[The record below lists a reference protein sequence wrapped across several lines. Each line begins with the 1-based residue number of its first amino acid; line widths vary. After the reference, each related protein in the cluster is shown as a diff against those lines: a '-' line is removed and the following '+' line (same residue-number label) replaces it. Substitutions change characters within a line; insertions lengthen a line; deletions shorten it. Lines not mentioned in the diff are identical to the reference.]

1 MQQVRCSLEPDPFSL
16 IPTSCAHT
24 ALQCN
29 FLKTLLLPLKHLKPG
44 LKLSKM
50 FRSTFCG
57 SINLFTWCISELT
70 FHVAEGQAAKVKVTF
85 SVTTLKVTRNMV
97 YIPVA
102 SDPGQK
108 SSVTVTLLTC
118 VHAAGFC
125 HTALYIQLPH
135 NIMIKAEAWNS
146 CKGPVFPAALL
157 LCVRTNQISRFY
169 LSELGLTG

>member
-1 MQQVRCSLEPDPFSL
+1 MLQVNCSLEPDPFSL
-16 IPTSCAHT
+16 IPTSCAYV
-24 ALQCN
+24 ALQYN
-29 FLKTLLLPLKHLKPG
+29 SLKTLLFPLKHLRHG
-44 LKLSKM
+44 LRLGKM
-50 FRSTFCG
+50 FRSTFCDA
-57 SINLFTWCISELT
+57 IKLFTLCISELT

-135 NIMIKAEAWNS
+135 NIMIKAEA
-146 CKGPVFPAALL
+146 
-157 LCVRTNQISRFY
+157 
-169 LSELGLTG
+169 

>member
-1 MQQVRCSLEPDPFSL
+1 MQQVSPSLEPDPFSL
-16 IPTSCAHT
+16 IPTSCAYA

-29 FLKTLLLPLKHLKPG
+29 SLIILLLPLKQLKHVLR
-44 LKLSKM
+44 LKKM
-50 FRSTFCG
+50 FRRTFYG
-57 SINLFTWCISELT
+57 AINLFNLCISELT

-102 SDPGQK
+102 SDPEQK

-125 HTALYIQLPH
+125 HTALCIQLPH
-135 NIMIKAEAWNS
+135 NIMIEAEAWNS
-146 CKGPVFPAALL
+146 CKGPAFPSSLAPV
-157 LCVRTNQISRFY
+157 CQD
-169 LSELGLTG
+169 

>member
-1 MQQVRCSLEPDPFSL
+1 MQQVSCSLEPDPFSL
-16 IPTSCAHT
+16 IPTSCANA

-29 FLKTLLLPLKHLKPG
+29 SLKTLLLPLKPLEHG
-44 LKLSKM
+44 LRLEKM
-50 FRSTFCG
+50 FRGTLYG
-57 SINLFTWCISELT
+57 VINLLTLCISELT
-70 FHVAEGQAAKVKVTF
+70 FHVAEGQVAKVKVTF

-146 CKGPVFPAALL
+146 SKGPAFPSSLAPV
-157 LCVRTNQISRFY
+157 CQD
-169 LSELGLTG
+169 